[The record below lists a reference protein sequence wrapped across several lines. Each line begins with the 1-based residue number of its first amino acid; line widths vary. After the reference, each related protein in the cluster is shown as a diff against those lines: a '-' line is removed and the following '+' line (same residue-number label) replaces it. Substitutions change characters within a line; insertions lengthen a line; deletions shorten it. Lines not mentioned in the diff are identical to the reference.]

1 MEKVDP
7 EVSVM
12 LVPGEK
18 ILLVASQSK
27 SVPGGAISSPSKVY
41 ITTNR
46 ILFKNSGMFG
56 LKANIIDV
64 KYDEIATVML
74 KRGVFSTEILLKPRS
89 SSSKIVLPAV
99 DKQVALQVSTFIQ
112 KGMRG
117 EFASKTEPRQQVL
130 AQHKPRPDPVV
141 KLERLAEMRRGGM
154 VTDAEF
160 QILKEE
166 MMLTLQPEI
175 SGMEQPGRQEPAF
188 AEPPSLKQPAIE
200 PKPASQPAPVLK
212 EESMVCKYCRTL
224 VPRTAKFCMEC
235 GKELQLETNIWK
247 MCPSCDALA
256 SNDAV
261 FCTSCNQRF
270 PETLS

>member
-27 SVPGGAISSPSKVY
+27 SVPGGAVSSPSRVY

-117 EFASKTEPRQQVL
+117 EFGKAAPRQQVQQ
-130 AQHKPRPDPVV
+130 APRPDPVV

-166 MMLTLQPEI
+166 MMLTLKPEI
-175 SGMEQPGRQEPAF
+175 SGEQQDSKATF
-188 AEPPSLKQPAIE
+188 EPPVFKQPAAE
-200 PKPASQPAPVLK
+200 PKLAPQSAPVLK
-212 EESMVCKYCRTL
+212 EESMVCKYCSTP
-224 VPRTAKFCMEC
+224 VPRTAKFCLEC

-261 FCTSCNQRF
+261 YCTSCNQRF

>member
-27 SVPGGAISSPSKVY
+27 SVPGGAISSPSRVY

-46 ILFKNSGMFG
+46 VLYKSSGMFG
-56 LKANIIDV
+56 LKANILDV

-89 SSSKIVLPAV
+89 SSGKIVLPAV

-117 EFASKTEPRQQVL
+117 EFKAAPAVQQ
-130 AQHKPRPDPVV
+130 APARHAPRPDPVV

-175 SGMEQPGRQEPAF
+175 SGEQPGRQEPSFEAPMF
-188 AEPPSLKQPAIE
+188 KQPAIE

-212 EESMVCKYCRTL
+212 EESMTCKYCSGQ
-224 VPRTAKFCMEC
+224 VPQRAKFCPEC

-261 FCTSCNQRF
+261 YCTSCNQRF

>member
-1 MEKVDP
+1 
-7 EVSVM
+7 M
-12 LVPGEK
+12 LVQGEK

-27 SVPGGAISSPSKVY
+27 SVPGGAVSSPSKVY

-64 KYDEIATVML
+64 RYDEIATVML

-117 EFASKTEPRQQVL
+117 EFATKAAPRQQVQVQQ
-130 AQHKPRPDPVV
+130 APRPDPVV

-154 VTDAEF
+154 VSDAEF

-166 MMLTLQPEI
+166 MMLTLKPEI
-175 SGMEQPGRQEPAF
+175 SGEKQPGRQEPAF
-188 AEPPSLKQPAIE
+188 EVPMFKQQAME
-200 PKPASQPAPVLK
+200 PKPTPQPAPVLK
-212 EESMVCKYCRTL
+212 EESMACKYCGTSI
-224 VPRTAKFCMEC
+224 PQAAKFCMEC

-261 FCTSCNQRF
+261 YCASCNQRF